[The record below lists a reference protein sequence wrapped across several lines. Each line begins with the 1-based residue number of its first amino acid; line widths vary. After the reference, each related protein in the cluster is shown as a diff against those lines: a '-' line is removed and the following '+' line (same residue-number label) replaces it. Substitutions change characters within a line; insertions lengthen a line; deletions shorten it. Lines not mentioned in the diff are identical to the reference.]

1 MYDSFK
7 VLVDIGHGDG
17 DPGAVAPAKPN
28 GWLLPPRDEV
38 IEANLAERL
47 GSEIARQLWRMDVDA
62 ESASGRPSAKHRVGP
77 IRSWGEHAMGDGK
90 LPVVVSVHFNAA
102 EDVRAN
108 GCEALVRPGCK
119 NPVAEHVLEAMAASI
134 GGIYPTVNRG
144 IKERQLAVLSP
155 FPMSSVL
162 IEPAFVSNPLE
173 IWFWL
178 ASGWSVRS
186 VGIAIA
192 HGIVSGAEAILAA
205 QKGGDQ

>member
-1 MYDSFK
+1 MYDGFK

-17 DPGAVAPAKPN
+17 DPGAVAPAKPK
-28 GWLLPPRDEV
+28 GWILPPRDEV
-38 IEANLAERL
+38 IEADLAEHL
-47 GSEIARQLWRMDVDA
+47 GGAIWQELSSMGVGAYTQNARPRAKDRVALIHKWREEA
-62 ESASGRPSAKHRVGP
+62 LEERH
-77 IRSWGEHAMGDGK
+77 

-119 NPVAEHVLEAMAASI
+119 NPVADHVLEAMAASI

-144 IKERQLAVLSP
+144 IKERMLAVLSP

-178 ASGWSVRS
+178 NHWTAQA
-186 VGIAIA
+186 VGVAIA

-205 QKGGDQ
+205 QKDGGQ

>member
-1 MYDSFK
+1 MYDGFK
-7 VLVDIGHGDG
+7 VLVDVGHGDG
-17 DPGAVAPAKPN
+17 DPGAVAPAKPK
-28 GWLLPPRDEV
+28 GWLLPPRAEV
-38 IEANLAERL
+38 IEADLAGRL
-47 GSEIARQLWRMDVDA
+47 GAEIWHRLSRIGVDA
-62 ESASGRPSAKHRVGP
+62 ETLADRPRAKDRLGP
-77 IRSWGEHAMGDGK
+77 IRSWGQAAMDAGK

-119 NPVAEHVLEAMAASI
+119 NPVADHVLEAMALSI

-144 IKERQLAVLSP
+144 IKERMLAVLAP

-173 IWFWL
+173 ISAWL
-178 ASGWSVRS
+178 GAWVPQA
-186 VGIAIA
+186 VGIGIA

-205 QKGGDQ
+205 QKGVDQ